1 MTTIDL
7 NAWQRLAPMALL
19 FLVINN
25 GARIVR
31 ENLFAFAGF
40 GAGFAFLDALGWREF
55 LLGGAGVLLVAILI
69 AMVYYRRFR
78 FRIEGDAIRV
88 RKGLIEQKDTRI
100 RFARVQAVGVS
111 QPFYFRPFGLVRFSL
126 ETPGAEQTEVELP
139 GISRDLGLALRDEV
153 ARLSVAVPETDE
165 DGSEVDAAETA
176 PEVDPG
182 RLHAPGNGRLFL
194 HGLASN
200 QIWILAGIAGW
211 FAGTMDEWIENWLE
225 RTGLDEILQRA
236 IEMGWL
242 VVLAGIVLLV
252 VAMFALS
259 GLLSLIRFHD
269 FRLHDLGDR
278 FVSVGGMLDRR
289 EQTVRREK
297 LTGLRLHQTV
307 VGRLIG
313 LWFLEGKQA
322 TSKEIDVE
330 PGKRKLLVPAV
341 SDGGRGLVEKLM
353 PGVDLPDH
361 WRPIS
366 IHFRRLYA
374 RRLGLAACVP
384 AAASVWLGVSVPY
397 ALLAALLA
405 VAAIVLLVH
414 RRWRGWGWALDDGMV
429 WVQSG
434 LVGRQR
440 DVFSIDQVQQAAVV
454 ASPYQRRHGLAT
466 VVLVLP
472 QGEIKVPFLPREH
485 ADELANRAL
494 FAAETALV
502 HRV

>member
-7 NAWQRLAPMALL
+7 NAWQRLSPMALL
-19 FLVINN
+19 FLIINN
-25 GARIVR
+25 GARMVR

-40 GAGFAFLDALGWREF
+40 SAGFAFLDALGWREF
-55 LLGGAGVLLVAILI
+55 LLGGAGALLIAILI

-100 RFARVQAVGVS
+100 RFARVQSVGVS

-139 GISRDLGLALRDEV
+139 GISRDLGLALRDEI
-153 ARLSVAVPETDE
+153 ARLSVSVPDE
-165 DGSEVDAAETA
+165 AGDKPEADAAVAA

-225 RTGLDEILQRA
+225 RTGLDEILRRA
-236 IEMGWL
+236 VEMGWL
-242 VVLAGIVLLV
+242 VVLGGILLLV

-269 FRLHDLGDR
+269 FRLQDLGDR

-341 SDGGRGLVEKLM
+341 SEGGRGLVERLM
-353 PGVDLPDH
+353 PGVQLPDR
-361 WRPIS
+361 WRPVS
-366 IHFRRLYA
+366 IRFRTLYA

-384 AAASVWLGVSVPY
+384 AAASVGIGVPAPY
-397 ALLAALLA
+397 AGLAALLA
-405 VAAIVLLVH
+405 VAAIVFLVH
-414 RRWRGWGWALDDGMV
+414 RRWRSWGWSSSGDRV

-434 LVGRQR
+434 LIGRRR
-440 DVFSIDQVQQAAVV
+440 DVFAIDQLQQVAVV
-454 ASPYQRRHGLAT
+454 ASPYQRRHALAT
-466 VVLVLP
+466 VVMVLP
-472 QGEIKVPFLPREH
+472 QGELRIPFLPREH